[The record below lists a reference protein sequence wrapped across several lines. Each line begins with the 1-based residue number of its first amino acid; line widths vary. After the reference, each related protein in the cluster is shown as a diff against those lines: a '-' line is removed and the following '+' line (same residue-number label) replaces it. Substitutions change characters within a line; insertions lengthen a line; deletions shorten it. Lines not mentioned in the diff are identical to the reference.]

1 MTGTAIATLEIPSRF
16 NGPPDAGQGGYC
28 CGAIAELLD
37 GSAVVELRAPA
48 PLETPMTV
56 VGSDDGLEV
65 HDGPTLVARALPSP
79 PADLVPPT
87 TVTADAAAR
96 AAEHYRG
103 LVQHA
108 FPTCFVCGPDR
119 AEGDSL
125 RVFAGPVEG
134 SDMVAAPWMPPA
146 WLAGDDDAVAPTFV
160 WSVLDCPSAFGFAEW
175 AEQTGR
181 TPKVAVLARM
191 RIRQDAPVP
200 VDEPLVVLGWGQSVD
215 GRKQHAGS
223 AIQTADGEVLAVADT
238 LWIELPDNAQR
249 LCAG

>member
-1 MTGTAIATLEIPSRF
+1 MATLEIPSRF
-16 NGPPDAGQGGYC
+16 NGPPDTGQGGYC
-28 CGAIAELLD
+28 CGAVADLLG
-37 GSAVVELRAPA
+37 GSAVVELRAPP

-56 VGSDDGLEV
+56 AESDDGLEV

-87 TVTADAAAR
+87 TVTAEAAAR
-96 AAEHYRG
+96 AAERYRG

-119 AEGDSL
+119 SAGDGL

-134 SDMVAAPWMPPA
+134 ADVVATPWTPPA
-146 WLAGDDDAVAPTFV
+146 WLAGADGAVAPTFV
-160 WSVLDCPSAFGFAEW
+160 WSVLDCPSAFGFTEW
-175 AEQTGR
+175 AAQTGR
-181 TPKVAVLARM
+181 TTKVAVLARM

-200 VDEPLVVLGWGQSVD
+200 VGEPLVVLGWGRSAE

-238 LWIELPDNAQR
+238 LWVELSD
-249 LCAG
+249 AG